1 MLAYETNNLVA
12 LLLLAYSI
20 GDQLFRQLVLG
31 TSNSNPVAII
41 AMVSLVL
48 MLGCGLRWNATMT
61 ASRAEAE
68 QAKTRLRG
76 DGKPQP
82 HRGSH
87 TRRVTGDLSAA
98 AFVAQRRIDALSGG
112 DDGDGSAST
121 DGDDGKNADERRDE
135 LDKWTQVN
143 DYILSALTN
152 VHRVIDE
159 LNMDATTLPGD
170 ADGEALANLL
180 RATLDDGDRRLRK
193 LGFNI
198 TSIRHCAGAS
208 RAHRKQSPNLPIIC
222 CARSM
227 RISHAMPLREARS
240 IFR

>member
-1 MLAYETNNLVA
+1 M
-12 LLLLAYSI
+12 
-20 GDQLFRQLVLG
+20 
-31 TSNSNPVAII
+31 
-41 AMVSLVL
+41 
-48 MLGCGLRWNATMT
+48 
-61 ASRAEAE
+61 
-68 QAKTRLRG
+68 
-76 DGKPQP
+76 
-82 HRGSH
+82 
-87 TRRVTGDLSAA
+87 
-98 AFVAQRRIDALSGG
+98 
-112 DDGDGSAST
+112 
-121 DGDDGKNADERRDE
+121 
-135 LDKWTQVN
+135 
-143 DYILSALTN
+143 TN

-198 TSIRHCAGAS
+198 TSIRHCAGGK